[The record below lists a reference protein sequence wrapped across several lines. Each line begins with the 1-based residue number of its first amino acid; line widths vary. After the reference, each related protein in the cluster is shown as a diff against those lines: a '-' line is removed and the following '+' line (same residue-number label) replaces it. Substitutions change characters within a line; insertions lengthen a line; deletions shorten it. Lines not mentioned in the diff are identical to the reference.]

1 MTIKYL
7 WATIE
12 KACFAVTD
20 VTMVKWTDLTLTF
33 AAQSPNGL
41 GPTAMTQ
48 QMLKTPMFNE

>member
-7 WATIE
+7 WVTIE

-41 GPTAMTQ
+41 GPTAMTRQ
-48 QMLKTPMFNE
+48 ILMTPMFNV